1 MVARDDRS
9 HRIADAMKD
18 IRDESEAIRQYA
30 RQAQI
35 RELEADS
42 GEIRLR
48 AERKLGELLRD
59 APKNPGTRPNTQ
71 HGGTM
76 AAPPPTPTLTD
87 QGINKKLSARAQ
99 KMAAVPEAEFE
110 GKLASYRHNIVG
122 PSAR

>member
-1 MVARDDRS
+1 M
-9 HRIADAMKD
+9 
-18 IRDESEAIRQYA
+18 QN
-30 RQAQI
+30 

-59 APKNPGTRPNTQ
+59 APKATGAMGVGPIAVPKWNRNDI
-71 HGGTM
+71 
-76 AAPPPTPTLTD
+76 PTLSP
-87 QGINKKLSARAQ
+87 QGIDKKLSARAQ

-110 GKLASYRHNIVG
+110 GKLAGYRHNIVG